1 MMNGTDEQLKRYLE
15 TEGYYNVR
23 ILKDGIVANIH
34 YLFTDSVIIGANWGG
49 FERRICYPK
58 GMGLAEAMCQNMQS
72 VDDDP
77 LPGYTALK

>member
-1 MMNGTDEQLKRYLE
+1 MMIGTDEQLKRYLE
-15 TEGYYNVR
+15 GMGYYNVR
-23 ILKDGIVANIH
+23 ILKDGVVANIA

-58 GMGLAEAMCQNMQS
+58 GMGLAEAMCKSMGS
-72 VDDDP
+72 VDDVP